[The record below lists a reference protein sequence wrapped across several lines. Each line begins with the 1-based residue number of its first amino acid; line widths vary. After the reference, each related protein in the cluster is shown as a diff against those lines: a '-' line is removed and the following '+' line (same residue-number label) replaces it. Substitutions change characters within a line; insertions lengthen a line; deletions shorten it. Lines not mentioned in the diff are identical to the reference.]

1 MVIESTF
8 HLSEEVVRA
17 LKLRAVNE
25 NKKFSRVAEEGL
37 RQYLGLPNIT
47 KIQKKE
53 KPTKKS
59 H

>member
-37 RQYLGLPNIT
+37 RQYLGLP
-47 KIQKKE
+47 KFQKKE
-53 KPTKKS
+53 KPRKANVKK
-59 H
+59 